1 MEQKKISYLEATV
14 CARPS
19 CRSILSL
26 LNLLMAPLVISSF
39 QSQPRPP
46 SRLRTP
52 ARLRTPSPPS
62 VSTPPSLSFV
72 STPPSDSESR
82 LHPPTPLFRLCNPSP
97 PSRLRP
103 ASHLS
108 RLRLASPPS
117 QLQVRPPPD
126 LPPCTY
132 LPVLPEAC
140 SLPKPPD
147 PPDVPFNL
155 VLLLLMFDTSSSQL
169 VSKIP
174 DLKSLLLNLVLVFS
188 DGVISLVY
196 IDDTCFVSKCL
207 SPAVCSVFLYWCV
220 DWSLHRFSPRDFI
233 YPPLRFIML
242 VIVFVDST
250 MGCPIP
256 IPIPNSISVSLPLP
270 LIQVLSQ
277 KFFNLILGDELISLV
292 WYLELSFDLSLFLA
306 LVRPFTAVCSPFT
319 AVCSSIFVV
328 FKSLCAQ
335 FQLNGLMPHIST
347 HHVNRIVY
355 CPVSA
360 FMEFVL
366 LPISSSTLCG
376 FGVGNVLL
384 KIRDTSN
391 TEVLINGF
399 VAMLKIVDCALVA
412 ASILGFISLIVVT
425 NFQGFILLYSSMVAE
440 IRGLLDIVSCLS
452 VLYAH
457 IFLCCICFLVIAVCC
472 LPWMASSSCTH
483 TFSIYGE

>member
-1 MEQKKISYLEATV
+1 
-14 CARPS
+14 
-19 CRSILSL
+19 
-26 LNLLMAPLVISSF
+26 
-39 QSQPRPP
+39 
-46 SRLRTP
+46 
-52 ARLRTPSPPS
+52 
-62 VSTPPSLSFV
+62 
-72 STPPSDSESR
+72 
-82 LHPPTPLFRLCNPSP
+82 
-97 PSRLRP
+97 
-103 ASHLS
+103 
-108 RLRLASPPS
+108 
-117 QLQVRPPPD
+117 
-126 LPPCTY
+126 
-132 LPVLPEAC
+132 
-140 SLPKPPD
+140 
-147 PPDVPFNL
+147 
-155 VLLLLMFDTSSSQL
+155 
-169 VSKIP
+169 
-174 DLKSLLLNLVLVFS
+174 
-188 DGVISLVY
+188 
-196 IDDTCFVSKCL
+196 
-207 SPAVCSVFLYWCV
+207 
-220 DWSLHRFSPRDFI
+220 
-233 YPPLRFIML
+233 
-242 VIVFVDST
+242 

-277 KFFNLILGDELISLV
+277 RFFNLILGDELISLV

-412 ASILGFISLIVVT
+412 ASILGFISLIMVT
-425 NFQGFILLYSSMVAE
+425 NFQGFILLYSWIVAE
-440 IRGLLDIVSCLS
+440 IRGFLDI
-452 VLYAH
+452 
-457 IFLCCICFLVIAVCC
+457 ITVCC
-472 LPWMASSSCTH
+472 LPWMASSSCTP

>member
-1 MEQKKISYLEATV
+1 
-14 CARPS
+14 
-19 CRSILSL
+19 
-26 LNLLMAPLVISSF
+26 MAPLVISSF
-39 QSQPRPP
+39 QSQLRPP
-46 SRLRTP
+46 S
-52 ARLRTPSPPS
+52 RLRTPSPPS
-62 VSTPPSLSFV
+62 VSTPPSVSFV

-82 LHPPTPLFRLCNPSP
+82 LHPPTPLFRLRNLSP

-108 RLRLASPPS
+108 RLRLTPPPSQLQVRPPPS

-126 LPPCTY
+126 PPPCTY

-140 SLPKPPD
+140 SPPKPPD

-155 VLLLLMFDTSSSQL
+155 VLLLL
-169 VSKIP
+169 I
-174 DLKSLLLNLVLVFS
+174 

-196 IDDTCFVSKCL
+196 VDDTCFVSKCL
-207 SPAVCSVFLYWCV
+207 SPAVCSVFLYWYV
-220 DWSLHRFSPRDFI
+220 DWSLHRFSPIDFI
-233 YPPLRFIML
+233 YPPLQFIML

-277 KFFNLILGDELISLV
+277 RFFNLILGDELISLV
-292 WYLELSFDLSLFLA
+292 WYIELSFDLSLFLA

-328 FKSLCAQ
+328 FESLCAQ

-399 VAMLKIVDCALVA
+399 LAMLKIVDCALVA

-425 NFQGFILLYSSMVAE
+425 NFQGFILLYSSIVAE
-440 IRGLLDIVSCLS
+440 IRGLLDIISCLS